1 MSGAEP
7 RQPVS
12 RVDDLVR
19 CVRRLQVGR
28 DRVLVGI
35 VGEPGSGKST
45 VAEAVATRL
54 GGDVAVVPMDG
65 FHLANRELA
74 RLGRLERKGAP
85 DTFDV
90 AGYLSLLGRLRSRAD
105 EVVYAPDYLR
115 EFEEAVAGSIAV
127 TAEVPV
133 VLTEGNYLLSRA
145 GGWSQVAPLLDEV
158 WYLDT
163 EPARRVERLVARHV
177 AFGKDAASARRWAE
191 GSDEDN
197 AAVVRGSRDYAD
209 RVIDGERLDLPLR
222 GSPAS

>member
-1 MSGAEP
+1 MRGAGP
-7 RQPVS
+7 RPPVS
-12 RVDDLVR
+12 RVDDLVG
-19 CVRRLQVGR
+19 CVRRLQGGR

-45 VAEAVATRL
+45 VAEAVAVRL

-74 RLGRLERKGAP
+74 RLGRLDRKGAP

-90 AGYLSLLGRLRSRAD
+90 AGYVSLLGRLRTRGD
-105 EVVYAPDYLR
+105 DVVYAPDYLR
-115 EFEEAVAGSIAV
+115 RFEEAVAGAIAV
-127 TAEVPV
+127 PAEVDV

-145 GGWSQVAPLLDEV
+145 GPWSRVAPLLDEV
-158 WYLDT
+158 WYVDSD
-163 EPARRVERLVARHV
+163 PARRVQRLVARHV
-177 AFGKDAASARRWAE
+177 AFGKDATSARRWAA

-222 GSPAS
+222 GSPGP